1 MQCPGQDSRYWDGE
15 AVYES
20 ACPNCGHIVEFFK
33 DDSTRKCSK
42 CGNKMINPKMDLG
55 CASYCPYA
63 EQCLG
68 SMPPE
73 LLAKKK
79 ELLVERVPIEMKRYF
94 ESDFKRIGHAT
105 KVARYADKICKA
117 ENAHPVVTTLTAYLH
132 DIGIKEAE
140 KKHNSASPKYQ
151 HIEGPPVARD
161 ILERLG
167 AEAGIIDE
175 VCDIIGHHHDP
186 RPEETDNFKV
196 VYDADL
202 IANLEEKQKESPAE
216 PDHLAKVVENS
227 FLTDSG
233 KQLAREVLLEK
244 SDT

>member
-1 MQCPGQDSRYWDGE
+1 MQCPGQDSRYWDGAAVFE
-15 AVYES
+15 AE
-20 ACPNCGHIVEFFK
+20 CTKCGHIVEFFK
-33 DDSTRKCSK
+33 DDSTRKCSN

-105 KVARYADKICKA
+105 KVARYAEKICK
-117 ENAHPVVTTLTAYLH
+117 EEEAHPVVTTLAAYLH

-140 KKHNSASPKYQ
+140 RKHGSASAEHQ
-151 HIEGPPVARD
+151 HEEGPPVARE
-161 ILERLG
+161 ILEKLG
-167 AEAGIIDE
+167 AEEGIIAE
-175 VCDIIGHHHDP
+175 VCDIIGHHHTP
-186 RPEETDNFKV
+186 RQEETANFKV
-196 VYDADL
+196 IYDADL
-202 IANLEEKQKESPAE
+202 IVNLEEKQKESPSPPE
-216 PDHLAKVVENS
+216 HLAKVIEKS
-227 FLTDSG
+227 FLTQSG
-233 KQLAREVLLEK
+233 REMAEKALLNG
-244 SDT
+244 